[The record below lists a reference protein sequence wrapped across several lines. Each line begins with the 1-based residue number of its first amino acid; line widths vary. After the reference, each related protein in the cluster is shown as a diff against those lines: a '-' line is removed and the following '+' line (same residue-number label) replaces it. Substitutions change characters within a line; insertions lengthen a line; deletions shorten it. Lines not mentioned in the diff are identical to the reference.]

1 MEVNRSTSVNSRE
14 LYSNQSSKVSKKQD
28 STDSSVLPS
37 KDKVEIS
44 SEALAVASNPKT
56 PSKMSEAERTT
67 LIEQLKTEQEQNKQK
82 LIDFVRESFASQGNS
97 LSSINDVWK
106 FIASGEYTVDAETKA
121 AATEAIS
128 ENGEFGVKKTSER
141 IFEFALALTGGDEK
155 LMKKMQEAVTEGFS
169 QATAAWGK
177 ELPSITGDTFE
188 AITQKFDDYYNSLK
202 EDV

>member
-1 MEVNRSTSVNSRE
+1 MEVNRSTNVNSRD
-14 LYSNQSSKVSKKQD
+14 LYSNQSTRVSKKQD
-28 STDSSVLPS
+28 PNDSSILPG

-44 SEALAVASNPKT
+44 SEALTAASNTKSPL
-56 PSKMSEAERTT
+56 KMTDAERST

-82 LIDFVRESFASQGNS
+82 LIDFVRESFATQGNS

-128 ENGEFGVKKTSER
+128 EDGEFGVKKTSER

-177 ELPSITGDTFE
+177 ELPSITKDTFD
-188 AITQKFDDYYNSLK
+188 AITQKFND
-202 EDV
+202 

>member
-1 MEVNRSTSVNSRE
+1 MEVNRSTNVNSRD
-14 LYSNQSSKVSKKQD
+14 LYSNQSTRVSKKQD
-28 STDSSVLPS
+28 PIESSGLSS

-44 SEALAVASNPKT
+44 SEALTAASNTKSPL
-56 PSKMSEAERTT
+56 KMSETERST
-67 LIEQLKTEQEQNKQK
+67 LIEQLKTEQGQNKQK

-128 ENGEFGVKKTSER
+128 EDGEFGVKKTSER

-155 LMKKMQEAVTEGFS
+155 LMKKMQEAVSAGFS

-177 ELPSITGDTFE
+177 ELPSITDDTFD

-202 EDV
+202 ADV

>member
-1 MEVNRSTSVNSRE
+1 MEVNRSTIVNSRD
-14 LYSNQSSKVSKKQD
+14 LYSNQSTKVSKKQD
-28 STDSSVLPS
+28 PIDSSVLPS

-44 SEALAVASNPKT
+44 SEALAVASNTKNPL
-56 PSKMSEAERTT
+56 KMSAAERST

-106 FIASGEYTVDAETKA
+106 FIASGEYTVDAETKI

-128 ENGEFGVKKTSER
+128 EDGEFGVKKTSER

-155 LMKKMQEAVTEGFS
+155 LMKKMQEAVSEGFS

-177 ELPSITGDTFE
+177 KLPSITDDTFD
-188 AITQKFDDYYNSLK
+188 AITQKFEDYYNS
-202 EDV
+202 

>member
-1 MEVNRSTSVNSRE
+1 MEVNRNTNVNSRD
-14 LYSNQSSKVSKKQD
+14 LYSNQSTRVSKKQD
-28 STDSSVLPS
+28 PIESSILPS

-44 SEALAVASNPKT
+44 SEALTAASNTKSPL
-56 PSKMSEAERTT
+56 KMTEAERST

-82 LIDFVRESFASQGNS
+82 LIDFVRESFATQGNS

-106 FIASGEYTVDAETKA
+106 FIASGEYTVDAETKV

-128 ENGEFGVKKTSER
+128 EDGEFGVKKTSER

-177 ELPSITGDTFE
+177 ELPSITKDTFD
-188 AITQKFDDYYNSLK
+188 AITQKFDDYYSSLK
-202 EDV
+202 VDI

>member
-1 MEVNRSTSVNSRE
+1 MEVNRSTHVNNRD
-14 LYSNQSSKVSKKQD
+14 LYSNQSTRVTKKQD
-28 STDSSVLPS
+28 TIDTRALPS

-44 SEALAVASNPKT
+44 SEALAVASNTKSPL
-56 PSKMSEAERTT
+56 KMSEAERST

-128 ENGEFGVKKTSER
+128 EDGEFGVKKTSER
-141 IFEFALALTGGDEK
+141 IFDFALALTGGDEK

-177 ELPSITGDTFE
+177 ELPSITEDTFD
-188 AITQKFDDYYNSLK
+188 AITKKFDDYYNSLQA
-202 EDV
+202 DV

>member
-1 MEVNRSTSVNSRE
+1 MEVNRSTIVNSRD
-14 LYSNQSSKVSKKQD
+14 LYSNQSTKVSKKQD
-28 STDSSVLPS
+28 PIDSSVLPS

-44 SEALAVASNPKT
+44 SEALAVASTTKNPL
-56 PSKMSEAERTT
+56 KMSAAERST
-67 LIEQLKTEQEQNKQK
+67 LVEQLKTEQEQNKQK

-106 FIASGEYTVDAETKA
+106 FIASGEYTVDAETKI

-128 ENGEFGVKKTSER
+128 EDGEFGVKKTSER

-155 LMKKMQEAVTEGFS
+155 LMKKMQEAVSEGFS

-177 ELPSITGDTFE
+177 KLPSITDDTFD
-188 AITQKFDDYYNSLK
+188 AITQKFDDYYNS
-202 EDV
+202 

>member
-1 MEVNRSTSVNSRE
+1 MEVNRSTIVNSRD
-14 LYSNQSSKVSKKQD
+14 LYSNQSTKVSKKQD
-28 STDSSVLPS
+28 PIDSSVLPS

-44 SEALAVASNPKT
+44 SEALAVASTTKNPL
-56 PSKMSEAERTT
+56 KMSAAERST

-106 FIASGEYTVDAETKA
+106 FIASGEYTVDAETKI

-128 ENGEFGVKKTSER
+128 EDGEFGVKKTSER

-155 LMKKMQEAVTEGFS
+155 LMKKMQNAVSEGFS

-177 ELPSITGDTFE
+177 KLPSITDDTFD
-188 AITQKFDDYYNSLK
+188 AITQKFEDYYNS
-202 EDV
+202 